1 MDQTSGYPYYW
12 NHRTNEVRWTKPT
25 LEAPPMAQPP
35 MPPPAPAGYG
45 APPAPMNQGYTDPMT
60 QYGGYNAMPP
70 HTEQRSVFS

>member
-45 APPAPMNQGYTDPMT
+45 APPAPMSQGYTDPMT

-70 HTEQRSVFS
+70 QTEQRSVFS